1 MVFVS
6 SVSTRRL
13 AVMAGLE
20 SERFRPAPRTTDPA
34 IGRLEAANRLPRRSL
49 AGVMIQAG
57 IALVLP
63 PFRDDAFEFEP
74 AAGRTATSI
83 GIAEVTD

>member
-1 MVFVS
+1 M
-6 SVSTRRL
+6 
-13 AVMAGLE
+13 G
-20 SERFRPAPRTTDPA
+20 
-34 IGRLEAANRLPRRSL
+34 GLEAANRLPRRSL
-49 AGVMIQAG
+49 AGVMIPAG